1 MRRGR
6 RILEELDRDIREH
19 IERETQ
25 DNIERGMTPEEAR
38 YAAVRKFGNVMRV
51 KEDTRDV
58 WRIAWI
64 EELWQDIRYGLRML
78 RNSPGFAAVA
88 VLTLALGIGA
98 NTAIFSLID
107 AVMLR
112 SLPVEKPSELV
123 VLRWSARKAPRIN
136 GYMSS
141 GDCPSNLRFG
151 AANPSGCSFS
161 EPMFREI
168 RNTNQFS
175 GVAAFANAG
184 PLALTGNGPASM
196 ISGQLVSGDFFNT
209 LGLRAAAGRVLELS
223 DDSPTAAPVAVLNYG
238 HWQSSF
244 GGARDAVGRTIELNG
259 VAFTIVGVVEQRFTG
274 ITPGSDY
281 DVWLPLAAGLRISD
295 PRMWDNRQDKVTFW

>member
-38 YAAVRKFGNVMRV
+38 KAAG
-51 KEDTRDV
+51 
-58 WRIAWI
+58 
-64 EELWQDIRYGLRML
+64 
-78 RNSPGFAAVA
+78 
-88 VLTLALGIGA
+88 
-98 NTAIFSLID
+98 
-107 AVMLR
+107 
-112 SLPVEKPSELV
+112 
-123 VLRWSARKAPRIN
+123 IN

-209 LGLRAAAGRVLELS
+209 LG
-223 DDSPTAAPVAVLNYG
+223 
-238 HWQSSF
+238 
-244 GGARDAVGRTIELNG
+244 
-259 VAFTIVGVVEQRFTG
+259 
-274 ITPGSDY
+274 
-281 DVWLPLAAGLRISD
+281 
-295 PRMWDNRQDKVTFW
+295 

>member
-1 MRRGR
+1 MRN
-6 RILEELDRDIREH
+6 IREH
-19 IERETQ
+19 MERETQ

-38 YAAVRKFGNVMRV
+38 YAAVRKFGNVTRV

-58 WRIAWI
+58 WRIAWT
-64 EELWQDIRYGLRML
+64 EDLWQDIRYGLRML
-78 RNSPGFAAVA
+78 GNAPGFALVA

-98 NTAIFSLID
+98 NAAIFSLMN

-123 VLRWSARKAPRIN
+123 LLKWSAWKAPRID

-141 GDCPSNLRFG
+141 GDCVNNLRFG
-151 AANPSGCSFS
+151 AANLSGCSFS

-168 RNTNQFS
+168 RNSNQFS
-175 GVAAFANAG
+175 GVAAFANSG

-196 ISGQLVSGDFFNT
+196 ISGQLVSGDFFHA
-209 LGLRAAAGRVLELS
+209 LGLKAAAGRVLELS

-238 HWQSSF
+238 YWQSSF

-259 VAFTIVGVVEQRFTG
+259 VAFTIAGVAEQRFTG
-274 ITPGSDY
+274 ITPGNDY
-281 DVWLPLAAGLRISD
+281 DVWLPLAAGPQLSSARE
-295 PRMWDNRQDKVTFW
+295 WLATNTFAAATNHHVAFS